1 MTRKTSI
8 QAANRGCGKSIG
20 QTDALG
26 LVQFWERFC
35 SRSVDGLVV
44 FFLPVR
50 SGLVSWLLVELVR
63 MRVCGVEKRMQG

>member
-44 FFLPVR
+44 FFFTGSVWAR
-50 SGLVSWLLVELVR
+50 ELVIGGASSHAR
-63 MRVCGVEKRMQG
+63 MWG